1 MNDRKQSIGEFPI
14 KANILG
20 ALLKKVADGEITN
33 NSAKTVFADLITLA
47 DEGHLLSV
55 EYIDHIIA
63 IKNLAIVSD
72 TSIIEQSAEA
82 VIARNEKVVE
92 SFRGGKENAIGAL
105 IGQVIHEVR
114 ADPKL
119 IREILIRKIKGE
131 EKC

>member
-1 MNDRKQSIGEFPI
+1 MNDCKQLISEFPI

-33 NSAKTVFADLITLA
+33 NAAKTVFADLITLA